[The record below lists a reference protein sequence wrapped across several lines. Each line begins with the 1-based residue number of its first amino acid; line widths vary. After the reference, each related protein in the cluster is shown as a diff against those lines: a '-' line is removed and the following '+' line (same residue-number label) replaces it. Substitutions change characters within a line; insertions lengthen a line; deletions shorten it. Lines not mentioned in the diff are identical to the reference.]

1 MNKLKYVLI
10 VLAFISVYF
19 LRIAVAENIKEVSHA
34 VTFI

>member
-1 MNKLKYVLI
+1 MNKLKFVLI